1 MSPEYKFLNKRRIPA
16 RLYIE
21 EAAIFLGVKTHDLEI
36 PAVREIIPPLIL
48 EKNAVK
54 YWARADL
61 EAVWHDRRKLM
72 RISHAIC
79 AHWKNENHG
88 SDDQISLAE

>member
-1 MSPEYKFLNKRRIPA
+1 MSPEYQFLSKRRIPA

-21 EAAIFLGVKTHDLEI
+21 EAAIFLGVKPHDLEI
-36 PAVREIIPPLIL
+36 PAVRKIVPPLIL

-61 EAVWHDRRKLM
+61 EAVWHDRRKLVL
-72 RISHAIC
+72 ISHAIC
-79 AHWKNENHG
+79 AFWKHANHG
-88 SDDQISLAE
+88 TDDQISLAE